1 AGRRRSV
8 VEAVESRTS
17 LREGKTMAANN
28 NGGKRM
34 RASVGLLAACAG
46 VLVAARAEAAG
57 PKIGLSLPTQREERW
72 VKDRQTMEAEAKKA
86 GIELRVQ
93 VTDNDASKQVA
104 QCENLISQ
112 GIKVLILAPHDA
124 SSASVIIDKT
134 SKAGIKVISYD
145 RLVTDSPLDYYYL
158 SFDNVKVGELQ
169 GDFITKKVPKGVYIV
184 LAGSPTDNNAKLFRE
199 GAMKYI
205 KPLADKG
212 DIKIVMDQFVK
223 DWQPSEAQKL
233 CEQSLTANQNKVD
246 AVLAPNDG
254 TAGGCIQALASQGLA
269 GKVPIT
275 GQDAELSGAIRIVQG
290 VQSMTIFKDT
300 RALGKKA
307 IEMAVDIAGGKSID
321 TGGKVVNNNRKDVPS
336 VLLTP
341 VIVTKENLDHVL
353 ILSGFYPYG
362 TYTGDNVLDG
372 QVQKFDRIRDS
383 EHAGI
388 AIIYQELALVKQMTI
403 AENIFLGSELCMGKG
418 VINWNETFQRTS
430 KALKEVG
437 LKLSPASRIIDPGR
451 GSQQL
456 VEIAKALT

>member
-1 AGRRRSV
+1 
-8 VEAVESRTS
+8 
-17 LREGKTMAANN
+17 
-28 NGGKRM
+28 M
-34 RASVGLLAACAG
+34 RASSGLLAACAA
-46 VLVAARAEAAG
+46 VLVVGAGKVEAAG

-72 VKDRQTMEAEAKKA
+72 VKDRQTMEAAAKKHS
-86 GIELRVQ
+86 IDLRVQ
-93 VTDNDASKQVA
+93 VTDNDAGKQVS

-124 SSASVIIDKT
+124 SSASVIIDKA

-169 GDFITKKVPKGVYIV
+169 GEFITRKVPKGTYIV
-184 LAGSPTDNNAKLFRE
+184 LAGSPTDNNAKLFRA

-233 CEQSLTANQNKVD
+233 CEQALTANRNKVD

-275 GQDAELSGAIRIVQG
+275 GQDAELAGAIRVVQG

-300 RALGKKA
+300 RELGNKA
-307 IEMAVDIAGGKSID
+307 IEMAMDMAAGKPID
-321 TGGKVVNNNRKDVPS
+321 TGGKLVNNNKKDVPS

-341 VIVTKENLDHVL
+341 QIVTKENLDELL
-353 ILSGFYPYG
+353 IKSGY
-362 TYTGDNVLDG
+362 LKKE
-372 QVQKFDRIRDS
+372 QVYK
-383 EHAGI
+383 
-388 AIIYQELALVKQMTI
+388 K
-403 AENIFLGSELCMGKG
+403 
-418 VINWNETFQRTS
+418 
-430 KALKEVG
+430 
-437 LKLSPASRIIDPGR
+437 
-451 GSQQL
+451 
-456 VEIAKALT
+456 